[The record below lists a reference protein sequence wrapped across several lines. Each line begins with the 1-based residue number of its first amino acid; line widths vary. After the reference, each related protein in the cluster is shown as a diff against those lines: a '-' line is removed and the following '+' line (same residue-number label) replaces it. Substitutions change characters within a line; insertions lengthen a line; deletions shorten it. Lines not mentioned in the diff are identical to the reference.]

1 MARQIRPISFDS
13 FAAMAG
19 HLDRWAAT
27 VLTSP
32 DQWQTALIDSH
43 AWLDFAP
50 RNQALLMSYQING
63 PAAGAETWRLVPSN
77 EPGRPCAV
85 RADEHGYPVRVPIT
99 TSGVEPDPFVGGTRP
114 TRAVVERWE
123 WRHVFSIDQLARRP
137 GPGTLTPLVIPD
149 ELTGP
154 DGIAAFTSA
163 VTRVVTATVRGR
175 LPKGNDPH
183 RMLADAAGRLPR
195 SADRPELIPTLREQ
209 VAWLVAERVGH
220 ADGIDLPSFDPS
232 QIKPRERWQRLVD
245 VLDPARRLTAAMGSV
260 VGVDLVRSSIPRM
273 QAIDDRV
280 VPANRRHRLPAATLD
295 GLPIGQWV
303 AVGPYTANEWL
314 ARGELA
320 SGKGA
325 FLRLNKTAYVVAVEN
340 GDQTGWRLEDVASR
354 TGNGRLATGTSR
366 SLDDARRDVVHAL
379 AGRYPAITTDT
390 PLIAAPVVTTNRG
403 GTMQLDHDIA
413 TLADSDTYSRDQ
425 IIEHLGDRL
434 TDDDRTSFTTADPQQ
449 LARMLGAAGVTAA
462 TTVAVLHADGC
473 AVEDIASLMPTLGV
487 PMASAI
493 KVLNQRWDVPLVEA
507 ARMMSATG
515 AEMREA
521 GCNAAEILAYRP
533 ESVLER
539 LPRDPHLWELAA
551 GTMATTGHAPSTVVS
566 HLIQYAPTP
575 ECFAAGITAAIDDPS
590 AGLSMASR
598 LRAQPD
604 RLAATAERYGLAPC
618 DAASILREEGAPTA
632 QIVATLGA
640 LCDYDDVAVQAAWRG
655 DALEPR
661 SVGVESAGRPG
672 RVTTIGGNDIGTA
685 AELLAVL
692 PLPKHIT
699 AAEPPEL
706 FDLFSTPNQQVGLAL
721 EGTKR

>member
-1 MARQIRPISFDS
+1 MARQVRPISFDS

-19 HLDRWAAT
+19 HLDRWAANA
-27 VLTSP
+27 LTNP
-32 DQWQTALIDSH
+32 EQWQAVLVDSY

-50 RNQALLMSYQING
+50 RNQALLMSYEING
-63 PAAGAETWRLVPSN
+63 PAAGAETWRLVPSS

-123 WRHVFSIDQLARRP
+123 WRQVFSIDQLARRP

-154 DGIAAFTSA
+154 DGTAAFTSA

-175 LPKGNDPH
+175 LPKCNDPH

-220 ADGIDLPSFDPS
+220 ADGMELPSFDPS

-245 VLDPARRLTAAMGSV
+245 VLDPARRLTASMGSV

-273 QAIDDRV
+273 QVIDDRV
-280 VPANRRHRLPAATLD
+280 VPANRRHRLPTATLD
-295 GLPIGQWV
+295 GLPVGQWV
-303 AVGPYTANEWL
+303 TVGPYTANEWL

-340 GDQTGWRLEDVASR
+340 GDQTGWRLEDIAAR

-390 PLIAAPVVTTNRG
+390 PLAAAPVAATNRG

-413 TLADSDTYSRDQ
+413 TLADSDTYGRDQ
-425 IIEHLGDRL
+425 IIERLGDRL
-434 TDDDRTSFTTADPQQ
+434 TDDDRTSFTSADPQQ
-449 LARMLGAAGVTAA
+449 LARILGAAGITTA

-473 AVEDIASLMPTLGV
+473 AVDDIASLMPTLGV
-487 PMASAI
+487 PMPSAI
-493 KVLNQRWDVPLVEA
+493 KVLNQRWDVPMVEA

-551 GTMATTGHAPSTVVS
+551 GTMATTGHTPATVVA

-590 AGLSMASR
+590 AGLAIASQ

-604 RLAATAERYGLAPC
+604 RLAATAERYGLAPS
-618 DAASILREEGAPTA
+618 DAASVLREVGAPAT
-632 QIVATLGA
+632 QIIATLGE
-640 LCDYDDVAVQAAWRG
+640 LCDYDDTAVQAAWRG
-655 DALEPR
+655 EPLRTPDLETAAE
-661 SVGVESAGRPG
+661 VGSR
-672 RVTTIGGNDIGTA
+672 RVTKIGGNDIGTA
-685 AELLAVL
+685 EELLACL
-692 PLPKHIT
+692 PVPGRPS
-699 AAEPPEL
+699 ASPPEL
-706 FDLFSTPNQQVGLAL
+706 FDLFSIPNQQVGLAL
-721 EGTKR
+721 ETAKR

>member
-1 MARQIRPISFDS
+1 LRELRSASSTVMARQVRPISFDS

-19 HLDRWAAT
+19 HLDRWAANA
-27 VLTSP
+27 LTNP
-32 DQWQTALIDSH
+32 EQWEAALIDSH

-50 RNQALLMSYQING
+50 RNQALLMSYGING
-63 PAAGAETWRLVPSN
+63 PAAGAETWRLVPSG

-123 WRHVFSIDQLARRP
+123 WRQVFSIDQLARRP

-154 DGIAAFTSA
+154 DGTAAFTSA

-175 LPKGNDPH
+175 LPKGNDPL

-245 VLDPARRLTAAMGSV
+245 VLDPAGRLTASMGSV

-273 QAIDDRV
+273 KVIDDRV
-280 VPANRRHRLPAATLD
+280 APANPRHRLPAATLD
-295 GLPIGQWV
+295 GLPVGHWV
-303 AVGPYTANEWL
+303 TVGPYTANEWL
-314 ARGELA
+314 ARGELG
-320 SGKGA
+320 SGNGA

-340 GDQTGWRLEDVASR
+340 GDQTAWRLEDVATR

-379 AGRYPAITTDT
+379 AGRYPAITVDT
-390 PLIAAPVVTTNRG
+390 TTTAAPVATVNRG
-403 GTMQLDHDIA
+403 GTMQLDRDIA

-425 IIEHLGDRL
+425 IIERLGDRL
-434 TDDDRTSFTTADPQQ
+434 TDEDRTSFTTADPQQ
-449 LARMLGAAGVTAA
+449 LARILGAAGITAA

-473 AVEDIASLMPTLGV
+473 AVDDIASLMPALGV
-487 PMASAI
+487 PMPSAI
-493 KVLNQRWDVPLVEA
+493 KVLNQRWDVPMVEA

-539 LPRDPHLWELAA
+539 LGRDTPA
-551 GTMATTGHAPSTVVS
+551 SVVS
-566 HLIQYAPTP
+566 HLIRYAPTP

-590 AGLSMASR
+590 AGLALASQ

-604 RLAATAERYGLAPC
+604 RLAATAERYGLSPSE
-618 DAASILREEGAPTA
+618 AASVLREVGAPAT
-632 QIVATLGA
+632 QIVATLGE
-640 LCDYDDVAVQAAWRG
+640 LCDYDDTAVQAAWRG
-655 DALEPR
+655 EPLR
-661 SVGVESAGRPG
+661 SPEVSVTAGIQSSK
-672 RVTTIGGNDIGTA
+672 VTTIGGNDIGTA
-685 AELLAVL
+685 EELLACL
-692 PLPKHIT
+692 PLSGRV
-699 AAEPPEL
+699 AASPPEL
-706 FDLFSTPNQQVGLAL
+706 FDLFSMSNQQVGLAL
-721 EGTKR
+721 EGAKR

>member
-13 FAAMAG
+13 FAVMAG
-19 HLDRWAAT
+19 HLDQWAANS
-27 VLTSP
+27 LTNP
-32 DQWQTALIDSH
+32 EQWQAALVDSH

-50 RNQALLMSYQING
+50 RNQALLMSYGING
-63 PAAGAETWRLVPSN
+63 PAAGAETWRLVPSS

-123 WRHVFSIDQLARRP
+123 WRQVFSIDQLARRP

-154 DGIAAFTSA
+154 DGTAAFTSA

-175 LPKGNDPH
+175 LPKGNDPQ

-220 ADGIDLPSFDPS
+220 ADGIELPSFDPS

-245 VLDPARRLTAAMGSV
+245 VLDPARRLTASMGSV

-273 QAIDDRV
+273 QVIDDRV

-295 GLPIGQWV
+295 GLPVGQWV
-303 AVGPYTANEWL
+303 TVGPYAANDWL
-314 ARGELA
+314 ARGEIA

-340 GDQTGWRLEDVASR
+340 GDQTQWRLEDVASR

-390 PLIAAPVVTTNRG
+390 PLATTPVARSFRG

-425 IIEHLGDRL
+425 IVERLGDRL
-434 TDDDRTSFTTADPQQ
+434 TNDDRTSFTSADPQQ
-449 LARMLGAAGVTAA
+449 LARMLGAAGITAA

-487 PMASAI
+487 PMSSAI
-493 KVLNQRWDVPLVEA
+493 KVLNRRWDVPMVEA

-533 ESVLER
+533 EFVLER
-539 LPRDPHLWELAA
+539 LGRDPHLWELAA
-551 GTMATTGHAPSTVVS
+551 GTMTTTGHTPASVVS
-566 HLIQYAPTP
+566 HLIRYAPTP

-590 AGLSMASR
+590 AGLAIASQ
-598 LRAQPD
+598 LRAQPA
-604 RLAATAERYGLAPC
+604 RLAAAAERYGLAPS
-618 DAASILREEGAPTA
+618 DAAAVLRDIGAPAT
-632 QIVATLGA
+632 QIVATLGE
-640 LCDYDDVAVQAAWRG
+640 LCDYDDEAVQAAWRG
-655 DALEPR
+655 EALGSPE
-661 SVGVESAGRPG
+661 VGVANAATTS

-685 AELLAVL
+685 EELLACL
-692 PLPKHIT
+692 PLPGRMT
-699 AAEPPEL
+699 PSPPEL
-706 FDLFSTPNQQVGLAL
+706 FDLFSMPDQQVGLKL
-721 EGTKR
+721 EGAKR